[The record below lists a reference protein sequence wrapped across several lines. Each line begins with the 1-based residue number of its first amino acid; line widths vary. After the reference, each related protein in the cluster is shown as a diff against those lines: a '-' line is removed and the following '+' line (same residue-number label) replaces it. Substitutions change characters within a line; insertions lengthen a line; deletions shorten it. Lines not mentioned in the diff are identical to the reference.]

1 MQGRLEPRE
10 LEREGMQDRLEPRKL
25 VSKPLDSWM
34 RIIKNALPL
43 PLFYRLN
50 IIEVMYNIV

>member
-34 RIIKNALPL
+34 RIKNALPL

>member
-10 LEREGMQDRLEPRKL
+10 LEREGMQDRLELREL
-25 VSKPLDSWM
+25 VSKSLDSWM
-34 RIIKNALPL
+34 RIKNDLPL
-43 PLFYRLN
+43 PLLYRLN